1 MTKADIV
8 TSISESTGMTKVDTA
23 EVLNELLDSISSA
36 LGRGEK
42 IELRGFG
49 IFKGKQRKA
58 RVARNPKTGTKVNG
72 PSKRVIK
79 FKASSILLRKL
90 NKNFTENEISAN
102 N

>member
-8 TSISESTGMTKVDTA
+8 ASIAQSTGMTKVDTA

-49 IFKGKQRKA
+49 IFKVKERKA
-58 RVARNPKTGTKVNG
+58 RVARNPKTGTGINIPPCGVPVFK
-72 PSKRVIK
+72 PSDHLKSRVQK
-79 FKASSILLRKL
+79 DD
-90 NKNFTENEISAN
+90 
-102 N
+102 

>member
-49 IFKGKQRKA
+49 IFKVKQRKA
-58 RVARNPKTGTKVNG
+58 RVARNPKTGTSIDIPPCVVPVFK
-72 PSKRVIK
+72 PSDHLKDRVQQDQ
-79 FKASSILLRKL
+79 SS
-90 NKNFTENEISAN
+90 
-102 N
+102 